1 MARCGLRLGHPAQ
14 LRSGRTFDSV
24 ELKTDQRTPDAG
36 RLAIV
41 RCDFHAKSLAMLESA
56 VGAVG
61 YVIRKLNQVRE
72 SGDTSQSRFEAIEII
87 EAVILALVAVA
98 TAWSGYQAAQWAG
111 KRAEN
116 YAEAS
121 RLRVTAEGL
130 ATLAGQERIYDS
142 DTFNSWLAAKLD
154 GKQKAAEFFER
165 RFRDEYR
172 PAFTAWSRTDPF
184 NNAQAPPGP
193 IFMPE
198 YHNAKHEQF
207 LGLNK
212 KAAEVADQGTKSG
225 ETGDQYVRITVLLAT
240 VLLITAI
247 GQRFYFKTVRV
258 VFMILACALLCLP
271 LLQLLMLPRI

>member
-1 MARCGLRLGHPAQ
+1 
-14 LRSGRTFDSV
+14 
-24 ELKTDQRTPDAG
+24 
-36 RLAIV
+36 
-41 RCDFHAKSLAMLESA
+41 MLESA

-72 SGDTSQSRFEAIEII
+72 SGDTSQARFEMIEII
-87 EAVILALVAVA
+87 EALILALVAVA
-98 TAWSGYQAAQWAG
+98 TAWSGYQAAEWAG
-111 KRAEN
+111 KRAQQ
-116 YAEAS
+116 YAEAT

-142 DTFNSWLAAKLD
+142 DTFDSWLAAKLD
-154 GKQKAAEFFER
+154 GKAQTAEFFER

-172 PAFTAWSRTDPF
+172 TAFAAWTSTDPF

-212 KAAEVADQGTKSG
+212 QAAEIADRGTKSG
-225 ETGDQYVRITVLLAT
+225 ETGDEYVRITVLLAT

-247 GQRFYFKTVRV
+247 GQRFRFKAVRI
-258 VFMILACALLCLP
+258 VFMILAFLMLCLP
-271 LLQLLMLPRI
+271 LLRLLMLPRI

>member
-1 MARCGLRLGHPAQ
+1 
-14 LRSGRTFDSV
+14 
-24 ELKTDQRTPDAG
+24 
-36 RLAIV
+36 
-41 RCDFHAKSLAMLESA
+41 MLES
-56 VGAVG
+56 VGPLG

-72 SGDTSQSRFEAIEII
+72 NAPSSQSRFEAIEVI

-98 TAWSGYQAAQWAG
+98 TAWSGYQAARWAG
-111 KRAEN
+111 MRAEN

-154 GKQKAAEFFER
+154 DKEKAAEFFER

-172 PAFTAWSRTDPF
+172 PAFRAWLKADPF
-184 NNAQAPPGP
+184 NNVQAPPGP

-198 YHNAKHEQF
+198 YHNAKHQQF

-212 KAAEVADQGTKSG
+212 KGAEVADQGTKSG

-247 GQRFYFKTVRV
+247 GQRFHFKTVRV
-258 VFMILACALLCLP
+258 VFMILACLLLCLP
-271 LLQLLMLPRI
+271 LWQLLTLPRI

>member
-1 MARCGLRLGHPAQ
+1 
-14 LRSGRTFDSV
+14 
-24 ELKTDQRTPDAG
+24 
-36 RLAIV
+36 
-41 RCDFHAKSLAMLESA
+41 MLES
-56 VGAVG
+56 VGPVG

-72 SGDTSQSRFEAIEII
+72 SGDPSQARFELIEII
-87 EAVILALVAVA
+87 EAFILALVAVA
-98 TAWSGYQAAQWAG
+98 TAWSGYQAAEWAG
-111 KRAEN
+111 RRAEN
-116 YAEAS
+116 YAQAT

-154 GKQKAAEFFER
+154 SKKESADFFER

-172 PAFTAWSRTDPF
+172 TAFAAWIDTDPF

-193 IFMPE
+193 IFMSE

-212 KAAEVADQGTKSG
+212 QAADVTDQGTKSG

-247 GQRFYFKTVRV
+247 GQRFHFRSVRV
-258 VFMILACALLCLP
+258 VFMILAFLLLCLP
-271 LLQLLMLPRI
+271 LWQLLVLPRM

>member
-1 MARCGLRLGHPAQ
+1 
-14 LRSGRTFDSV
+14 
-24 ELKTDQRTPDAG
+24 
-36 RLAIV
+36 
-41 RCDFHAKSLAMLESA
+41 MLEPA

-61 YVIRKLNQVRE
+61 YVIRKLSQVR
-72 SGDTSQSRFEAIEII
+72 GNDHQSRFEAIEII
-87 EAVILALVAVA
+87 EAMILALVAVA

-111 KRAEN
+111 KRAEK

-121 RLRVTAEGL
+121 RLRVNAEGL

-154 GKQKAAEFFER
+154 NKQQAAEFFER

-172 PAFTAWSRTDPF
+172 PAFTAWLKTDPF

-198 YHNAKHEQF
+198 YHNAKHEEF
-207 LGLNK
+207 FGLSK
-212 KAAEVADQGTKSG
+212 QAAEVTDQGTQSG

-247 GQRFYFKTVRV
+247 GQRFRFRAVRV
-258 VFMILACALLCLP
+258 TFMILAWLLLCLP
-271 LLQLLMLPRI
+271 LWQLLMLPRI